1 MRTLSHTLIAVA
13 LLATACKKDG
23 PDPTPSPTPTPSGV
37 ADIDGNHYD
46 TLTIG
51 DHTWFTE
58 NLRVRR
64 FRNGDSIPYVT
75 DNAAWD
81 ANHPGPECCAY
92 QNDAALVPVHGLLYA
107 LSVLQDARGVCPEG
121 WHPSTDADWKDL
133 EAHLGMPASQL
144 DSVTTPGPYGA
155 WRGGAQNVGGKLKA
169 GTSWDGPNVGADN
182 SSGFTALASGQRNN
196 FGLFSG
202 MGEVAAFW
210 SITPGGWVR
219 MLSYQEPG
227 VFRFNHDMGSD
238 QPGYGHSC
246 RCVKD

>member
-1 MRTLSHTLIAVA
+1 MRSLAIQIVLLSM
-13 LLATACKKDG
+13 ATACTKDT
-23 PDPTPSPTPTPSGV
+23 PDPAPSPTSTPTGV
-37 ADIDGNHYD
+37 ADIDGNYYD

-51 DHTWFTE
+51 GRTWFTE

-64 FRNGDSIPYVT
+64 FKNGDSIPYIT
-75 DNAAWD
+75 DNNTWD
-81 ANHPGPECCAY
+81 ANHPAPQCCAY
-92 QNDAALVPVHGLLYA
+92 QNDPALVPTHGLLYA
-107 LSVLQDARGVCPEG
+107 VSVLQDARGVCPDG
-121 WHPSTDADWKDL
+121 WHPSTDDDWKNL
-133 EAHLGMPASQL
+133 ETYLGMPQGQL
-144 DSVTTPGPYGA
+144 DSVTTPGPLGA
-155 WRGGAQNVGGKLKA
+155 WRGVAQNVGGKLKA
-169 GTSWDGPNVGADN
+169 TTSWDGPNLGADN

-219 MLSYQEPG
+219 MLSYQNAG
-227 VFRFNHDMGSD
+227 VLRYNHDMGSD